1 MARAGVWT
9 LRGGSL
15 LKRKW
20 RRVLSLALSAAML
33 WLPAASLAGA
43 LGGLTIP
50 PGMMIHARQ
59 VLERYDASG
68 EPLLSYFELWADGS
82 RALQW
87 EVREDG
93 ALLACAFSGPRGH
106 IIWQPDTMEAS
117 RPEASAVFLP
127 DYPALKAG
135 FGRETAVPGQSYAGR
150 ACTAVL
156 LDGSDLDADWLRVFL
171 DDETGF
177 VLLCEAPLFR
187 LRTALLET
195 LPVDD
200 ARLMP
205 PDGLLY

>member
-1 MARAGVWT
+1 M
-9 LRGGSL
+9 
-15 LKRKW
+15 KRKW

-33 WLPAASLAGA
+33 WLPAVCLAGA
-43 LGGLTIP
+43 LGGMAIP
-50 PGMMIHARQ
+50 RGMMIHARQ
-59 VLERYDASG
+59 ALERYDASG
-68 EPLLSYFELWADGS
+68 EPMLSYFELWSDGS
-82 RALQW
+82 RVLSR
-87 EVREDG
+87 EVGADG

-106 IIWQPDTMEAS
+106 IIWQPDTLKAS
-117 RPEASAVFLP
+117 RLDASAVFLP
-127 DYPALKAG
+127 DYQALKAA
-135 FGRETAVPGQSYAGR
+135 FGRETAVPGQMYAGR

-156 LDGSDLDADWLRVFL
+156 LDDSDHDADWLRVFL

-200 ARLMP
+200 ARLTP

>member
-20 RRVLSLALSAAML
+20 MRALSLVLSAAML
-33 WLPAASLAGA
+33 CLPAASLASA
-43 LGGLTIP
+43 LGSLTIP

-59 VLERYDASG
+59 ALERYNASG
-68 EPLLSYFELWADGS
+68 EPLLSYLERWADGS

-87 EVREDG
+87 EVGADG
-93 ALLACAFSGPRGH
+93 TILSCVFTGPDGHLA
-106 IIWQPDTMEAS
+106 WQPDTLKAS

-135 FGRETAVPGQSYAGR
+135 FGRETAVPGQVYAGR

-156 LDGSDLDADWLRVFL
+156 VDDSDHDADWLRVFL

-200 ARLMP
+200 ARLTP

>member
-1 MARAGVWT
+1 M
-9 LRGGSL
+9 
-15 LKRKW
+15 KRKW

-33 WLPAASLAGA
+33 WLPAVCLAGA
-43 LGGLTIP
+43 LGGMAIP
-50 PGMMIHARQ
+50 RGMMIHARQ
-59 VLERYDASG
+59 ALERYDASG
-68 EPLLSYFELWADGS
+68 EPMLSYFDLWSDGS
-82 RALQW
+82 RVLSR
-87 EVREDG
+87 EVGADG

-106 IIWQPDTMEAS
+106 IIWQPDTLKAS
-117 RPEASAVFLP
+117 RLDANAVFLP
-127 DYPALKAG
+127 DYQALKAA
-135 FGRETAVPGQSYAGR
+135 FGRETAVPGQMYAGR

-195 LPVDD
+195 LPIDD
-200 ARLMP
+200 ARLKP

>member
-1 MARAGVWT
+1 M
-9 LRGGSL
+9 
-15 LKRKW
+15 KKKW
-20 RRVLSLALSAAML
+20 RRVLGLVLSAAL
-33 WLPAASLAGA
+33 LCLPAACLADA

-59 VLERYDASG
+59 ALERYDASG

-87 EVREDG
+87 EVGADG
-93 ALLACAFSGPRGH
+93 ALLSCAFSSPEGH
-106 IIWQPDTMEAS
+106 LAWQPDAMEAS

-135 FGRETAVPGQSYAGR
+135 FVRETAVPGQSYAGR

-156 LDGSDLDADWLRVFL
+156 LDDSDHDTDWLRIFV

-177 VLLCEAPLFR
+177 ILLCEAPLFR

-195 LPVDD
+195 LPVDN
-200 ARLMP
+200 ARLTP

>member
-1 MARAGVWT
+1 M
-9 LRGGSL
+9 
-15 LKRKW
+15 KRKW

-33 WLPAASLAGA
+33 WLPAVCLAGA
-43 LGGLTIP
+43 LGGMSIP
-50 PGMMIHARQ
+50 RGAMIHARQ

-68 EPLLSYFELWADGS
+68 EPMLSYFELWADGS
-82 RALQW
+82 RALSR
-87 EVREDG
+87 EVGADG
-93 ALLACAFSGPRGH
+93 ALLSCTFSGPRGH

-117 RPEASAVFLP
+117 RPEASAVFLA

-135 FGRETAVPGQSYAGR
+135 FVRETAVPGQVYAGR

-156 LDGSDLDADWLRVFL
+156 LDDSDHDTDWLRVFL

-187 LRTALLET
+187 LRTAMLET

-200 ARLMP
+200 ARLTP